1 MSPVPVPRA
10 LRDYQVEAVQ
20 AVHDAWDSDP
30 DARPGVVLPTGAGK
44 PLHDDTEIPVP
55 GGTFVRMG
63 ALKVGDKVIG
73 SDGKPT
79 RVVAVDPQGVIPLY
93 RLTFDDC
100 AEVLAGAGHLWTV
113 RRNSRLP
120 RTVTT
125 EWLMNQPGHLLEE
138 WSVPAWVPRKGEAR
152 RAILDIS
159 PAGTGPATCIQVSN
173 DDGLF
178 ACTRD
183 YVMTH
188 NSTVI
193 AKLAV
198 DARAEGKRVVLL
210 AHRGELLKQMAAAV
224 MAVDPSGEEVGLVA
238 GKHNN
243 PSTEIVAASF
253 QTLAKDKR
261 LRSLG
266 HRDILLA
273 DECFPA
279 GTLLDDGRSIES
291 IRVGD
296 TVRSW
301 DENSGEFVDATVA
314 NTMRSVPTSMV
325 RVVFED
331 DSEVVC
337 TPGHPFL
344 NTGGEWIPAASLEGR
359 DVVTAVGILRVDR
372 VEVLEPGSDG
382 TYGGL
387 CPDGH
392 VYNFEVEGT
401 HTYLIHGGVVVHNCH
416 HISARTYLEVL
427 VKLGALPERDEDD
440 PDRIITPTWSRT
452 AGFTATMTR
461 SDGKHLGDVW
471 SGVVYEKDVLWA
483 IDHGHLVA
491 PHGKTVKIDGLN
503 KLAKIKNQLGDY
515 RKTELDDVMAASVPS
530 TVDAVVRYAAGRAPI
545 VFAVSVAHARM
556 VAEELTARGMAAEY
570 ITGSMSDTK
579 REVVY
584 DAFRNGDIDAM
595 VTVQVLTEG
604 ADFPRCDTVVMARPT
619 RSQVLYCFDDET
631 QILTPFG
638 WKSWDELSEGDEAAA
653 VDPHNP
659 GVARWE
665 RIEALVRRPLD
676 VSGGEKM
683 VHLDTPTMNFR
694 VTSTHRMSWAARA
707 LTHSVRVSAVPKKS
721 GRTTPGQSWRVDTAG
736 RLAQRKSRFL
746 LPVSTRMTS
755 QTDPE
760 ALFDES
766 LVSGTEDM
774 VELHT
779 ALAWAA
785 LSDTHRYPGDP
796 ISVYSDRAYRVL
808 KTRLG
813 RTDIPAR
820 FDDDGAIDPVRGR
833 VSGRL
838 ILDRGH
844 PVTDWWFDNVEK
856 PLSEGRVDDVCR
868 TFRSVSP
875 TRWRTAVNL
884 LLDMCRDRR
893 RSRGGSP
900 EIHLTLPGTAFAD
913 WFQAMSVV
921 RGWRCNISPPG
932 RLGKVTAHLSAQL
945 ARSVG
950 GQGDLDS
957 RQAMVVEPKPRKGE
971 MVWCVSVPSGGVVTR
986 RRGKA
991 VIMGNCQM
999 LGRSLRPYPGKTD
1012 ALVLDLTGV
1021 SRDMSMVTLSKLHPA
1036 STVEVVD
1043 AEGNL
1048 VIEPEIFE
1056 HGDGPK
1062 PPRKERIGTLDLED
1076 IDLLKRSDANWL
1088 KTAAGV
1094 RFLDVRSGFLFV
1106 WPPNPTPE
1114 DSCQLGYVPQNSTQ
1128 WEWFKN
1134 SDGQPVSATLTD
1146 AITAAE
1152 HYAEYVYHSITRR
1165 NASWRKKLPPSDA
1178 QVNYALSL
1186 GITEPDKKTRARLA
1200 DDISV
1205 AKADRVLPV
1214 PAGWTPT
1221 PKVAGSGDTSTGS
1234 EI

>member
-1 MSPVPVPRA
+1 MTHAPDPTIPGAMSPVPVPRA

-20 AVHDAWDSDP
+20 AVHDAWDADP

-44 PLHDDTEIPVP
+44 PLHDNTDIPVP

-63 ALKVGDKVIG
+63 TLKVGDKVIG
-73 SDGKPT
+73 SDGKLT

-93 RLTFDDC
+93 RLTFDDG

-125 EWLMNQPGHLLEE
+125 EWLMNQPDHILEE
-138 WSVPAWVPRKGEAR
+138 WSVPAWVPRKGEVR
-152 RAILDIS
+152 RAIIDIS

-178 ACTRD
+178 ACTRN

-243 PSTEIVAASF
+243 PTTEIVAASF

-273 DECFPA
+273 DEC
-279 GTLLDDGRSIES
+279 
-291 IRVGD
+291 
-296 TVRSW
+296 
-301 DENSGEFVDATVA
+301 
-314 NTMRSVPTSMV
+314 
-325 RVVFED
+325 
-331 DSEVVC
+331 
-337 TPGHPFL
+337 
-344 NTGGEWIPAASLEGR
+344 
-359 DVVTAVGILRVDR
+359 
-372 VEVLEPGSDG
+372 
-382 TYGGL
+382 
-387 CPDGH
+387 
-392 VYNFEVEGT
+392 
-401 HTYLIHGGVVVHNCH
+401 H

-427 VKLGALPERDEDD
+427 VKLGALPEHDEDD

-556 VAEELTARGMAAEY
+556 VAEELTSRGMAAEY
-570 ITGSMSDTK
+570 ITGSMTDTK

-631 QILTPFG
+631 QILTPSG

-694 VTSTHRMSWAARA
+694 VTSTHRMSWASRS
-707 LTHSVRVSAVPKKS
+707 LTHSVRASAVPKKS
-721 GRTTPGQSWRVDTAG
+721 GRTTPGQFWRVDTAG

-746 LPVSTRMTS
+746 LPVSTRMAPQS
-755 QTDPE
+755 DPE

-766 LVSGTEDM
+766 LIPGGDDM
-774 VELHT
+774 VELYT

-838 ILDRGH
+838 ILDRGC
-844 PVTDWWFDNVEK
+844 PATDWWFDNVEK

-884 LLDMCRDRR
+884 LLNVCRDRR

-932 RLGKVTAHLSAQL
+932 RLGKVTAHLSAQV

-986 RRGKA
+986 RRGKS

-999 LGRSLRPYPGKTD
+999 LGRALRPYPGKTD

-1048 VIEPEIFE
+1048 VIEPEVFE
-1056 HGDGPK
+1056 HGDGTK

-1076 IDLLKRSDANWL
+1076 IDLLKRSDVNWL

-1186 GITEPDKKTRARLA
+1186 GVTEPDKKTRARLA
-1200 DDISV
+1200 DDISI

-1214 PAGWTPT
+1214 PAGWSPA
-1221 PKVAGSGDTSTGS
+1221 PSDPAQPVSSG
-1234 EI
+1234 